1 MCPPQGRLN
10 FGEIVMKMGMS
21 VRITAACLMLVA
33 LLGCTAPEPFQVSAR
48 FNQTRDIDVG
58 RTGLFDGVAVGEVLT
73 VTPEGA
79 GSIVAMSVTP
89 EAAEIISADA
99 ALVVNRIKPGA
110 PLELHN
116 PSGVMVEPLQAGQ
129 RVQAMDSMLELMA
142 WSVGDAI
149 NAGGEQLAVMVD
161 EFQRYIKSDEFQQNA
176 QAVQQQLQDALGT
189 TAAALKTIGEDVAQ
203 SIVNVAATEQQLA
216 KAIDE
221 LGDELGPVVEEMARS
236 SADLASELDEFAAQ
250 LENATPEQKASGE
263 RLIQSITDLL
273 AKLNQSLE
281 QGSMPKS
288 PATPEASDE
297 QGEF

>member
-1 MCPPQGRLN
+1 
-10 FGEIVMKMGMS
+10 MKMGISLRAVM
-21 VRITAACLMLVA
+21 ACLMLIGLV
-33 LLGCTAPEPFQVSAR
+33 GCTAPQPFQVSAR
-48 FNQTRDIDVG
+48 FNQTRDIEVG
-58 RTGLFDGVAVGEVLT
+58 RPVLFDGVSVGEVLT
-73 VTPEGA
+73 VTHEGA

-89 EAAEIISADA
+89 EAAEMISADA

-161 EFQRYIKSDEFQQNA
+161 DFQRYIKSDEFQQNA

-203 SIVNVAATEQQLA
+203 SIVNVAATEEQLA
-216 KAIDE
+216 QAIDE

-236 SADLASELDEFAAQ
+236 SADLAAELDQFSAQ
-250 LENATPEQKASGE
+250 LENASPEQKASGE

-281 QGSMPKS
+281 QGSSPKS
-288 PATPEASDE
+288 RTTSETSD
-297 QGEF
+297 QAGSF

>member
-1 MCPPQGRLN
+1 MLTG
-10 FGEIVMKMGMS
+10 
-21 VRITAACLMLVA
+21 LVA
-33 LLGCTAPEPFQVSAR
+33 CTSPQPFQVSAR
-48 FNQTRDIDVG
+48 FNQTRDIEVG
-58 RTGLFDGVAVGEVLT
+58 RPVLFDGVSVGEVLT

-89 EAAEIISADA
+89 EAAEMISADA

-161 EFQRYIKSDEFQQNA
+161 DFQRYIKSDEFQQNA

-189 TAAALKTIGEDVAQ
+189 TAAALKTIGDNVAQ
-203 SIVNVAATEQQLA
+203 SIVNVAATEEQLA

-221 LGDELGPVVEEMARS
+221 LGDELGPVVEELARS
-236 SADLASELDEFAAQ
+236 SADLATELDQFAEQ
-250 LENATPEQKASGE
+250 LENASPEQKASGE

-281 QGSMPKS
+281 QGSVPTSK
-288 PATPEASDE
+288 ATPETSDE
-297 QGEF
+297 AGSF

>member
-1 MCPPQGRLN
+1 
-10 FGEIVMKMGMS
+10 MKMGISLRAVM
-21 VRITAACLMLVA
+21 ACLMLIGLV
-33 LLGCTAPEPFQVSAR
+33 GCTAPQPFQVSAR
-48 FNQTRDIDVG
+48 FNQTRDIEVG
-58 RTGLFDGVAVGEVLT
+58 RPVLFDGVSVGEVLT
-73 VTPEGA
+73 VTHEGA

-89 EAAEIISADA
+89 EAAEMISADA

-161 EFQRYIKSDEFQQNA
+161 DFQRYIKSDEFQQNA

-203 SIVNVAATEQQLA
+203 SIVNVAATEEQLA
-216 KAIDE
+216 QAIDE

-236 SADLASELDEFAAQ
+236 SADLAAELDQFSAQ
-250 LENATPEQKASGE
+250 LENASPEQRASGE

-281 QGSMPKS
+281 QGSSPKS
-288 PATPEASDE
+288 RTTPETSD
-297 QGEF
+297 QAGSF

>member
-1 MCPPQGRLN
+1 
-10 FGEIVMKMGMS
+10 MKMGIS
-21 VRITAACLMLVA
+21 LRAVVACLMLIGLV
-33 LLGCTAPEPFQVSAR
+33 GCTAPQPFQVSAR
-48 FNQTRDIDVG
+48 FNQTRDIEVG
-58 RTGLFDGVAVGEVLT
+58 RPVLFDGVSVGEVLT
-73 VTPEGA
+73 VTHEGA

-161 EFQRYIKSDEFQQNA
+161 DFQRYIKSDEFQQNA

-203 SIVNVAATEQQLA
+203 SIVNVAATEDQLA
-216 KAIDE
+216 QAIDE

-236 SADLASELDEFAAQ
+236 SADLAAELDQFSAQ
-250 LENATPEQKASGE
+250 LENASPEQRASGE

-281 QGSMPKS
+281 QGSSPKS
-288 PATPEASDE
+288 RTTPETSD
-297 QGEF
+297 QAGSF

>member
-1 MCPPQGRLN
+1 
-10 FGEIVMKMGMS
+10 MKMGISLRAVM
-21 VRITAACLMLVA
+21 ACLMLIGLV
-33 LLGCTAPEPFQVSAR
+33 GCTAPQPFQVSAR
-48 FNQTRDIDVG
+48 FNQTRDIEVG
-58 RTGLFDGVAVGEVLT
+58 RPVLFDGVSVGEVLT
-73 VTPEGA
+73 VTHEGA

-149 NAGGEQLAVMVD
+149 NAGGEQLAVMLD
-161 EFQRYIKSDEFQQNA
+161 DFQRYIKSDEFQQNA

-203 SIVNVAATEQQLA
+203 SIVNVAATEEQLA
-216 KAIDE
+216 QAIDE
-221 LGDELGPVVEEMARS
+221 LGDELGLVVEEMARS
-236 SADLASELDEFAAQ
+236 SADLAAELDQFSAQ

-281 QGSMPKS
+281 QGSSPKS
-288 PATPEASDE
+288 RTTPETSD
-297 QGEF
+297 QAGSF

>member
-1 MCPPQGRLN
+1 
-10 FGEIVMKMGMS
+10 MKMGISLRAVM
-21 VRITAACLMLVA
+21 ACLMLIGLV
-33 LLGCTAPEPFQVSAR
+33 GCTAPQPFQVSAR
-48 FNQTRDIDVG
+48 FNQTRDIEVG
-58 RTGLFDGVAVGEVLT
+58 RPVLFDGVSVGEVLT
-73 VTPEGA
+73 VTHEGA

-89 EAAEIISADA
+89 EAAEMISADA

-161 EFQRYIKSDEFQQNA
+161 DFQRYIKSDEFQQNA

-203 SIVNVAATEQQLA
+203 SIVNVAATEEQLA
-216 KAIDE
+216 QAIDE

-236 SADLASELDEFAAQ
+236 SADLAAELDQFSAQ
-250 LENATPEQKASGE
+250 LENASPEQRASGE

-281 QGSMPKS
+281 QGSSPKS
-288 PATPEASDE
+288 RTTSETSDHA
-297 QGEF
+297 GSF

>member
-1 MCPPQGRLN
+1 
-10 FGEIVMKMGMS
+10 MKMGISLRAVM
-21 VRITAACLMLVA
+21 ACLMLIGLV
-33 LLGCTAPEPFQVSAR
+33 GCTAPQPFQVSAR
-48 FNQTRDIDVG
+48 FNQTRDIEVG
-58 RTGLFDGVAVGEVLT
+58 RPVLFDGVSVGEVLT
-73 VTPEGA
+73 VTHEGA

-89 EAAEIISADA
+89 EAAEMISADA

-161 EFQRYIKSDEFQQNA
+161 DFQRYIKSDEFQQNA

-203 SIVNVAATEQQLA
+203 SIVNVAATEEQLA
-216 KAIDE
+216 QAIDE

-236 SADLASELDEFAAQ
+236 SADLAAELDQFSAQ
-250 LENATPEQKASGE
+250 LENASPEQKASGE

-281 QGSMPKS
+281 QGSSPKS
-288 PATPEASDE
+288 RTTPETSD
-297 QGEF
+297 QAGSF